1 MENKPDLGTAID
13 ELYELR
19 AKRLDIEKQVKAL
32 KSEELALR
40 VEIKRLLDSV
50 SLEGG
55 RGQVATASI
64 VHSVEPTVKDW
75 SAFYQFVTANDAFDM
90 LQRRLSSTAVKQRW
104 DNGVEVPGVEK
115 FDTWD
120 LSLTKRSK

>member
-75 SAFYQFVTANDAFDM
+75 SALYQFVTANDAFDM